1 MDASEVASKRIRVA
15 WLHCADRLSGGE
27 ERVVPGS
34 RYEVTVPPAAF
45 IPIEDGRV
53 RRLRRPVA
61 SSRPAHCRTPMSPR
75 RVLIVED
82 DPRILR
88 GFDQAIRASG
98 DLRVAGV
105 ASDLPEGLDLFD
117 ATKPDVLLVDIGLPS
132 GSGIELI
139 RHAQMTLPSC
149 ESMVVTVFADET
161 AVLSCIPTVA
171 RRLMLRI
178 GALAVS
184 KCGLPA
190 AVGLVSAQE
199 KQVLVLS
206 AKGYGYE
213 EVAELMGLS
222 RHTVE
227 TYVKRV
233 YRKLQVHS
241 KTEAVYEARK
251 LGIVHD

>member
-1 MDASEVASKRIRVA
+1 M
-15 WLHCADRLSGGE
+15 
-27 ERVVPGS
+27 
-34 RYEVTVPPAAF
+34 
-45 IPIEDGRV
+45 
-53 RRLRRPVA
+53 
-61 SSRPAHCRTPMSPR
+61 PR

-82 DPRILR
+82 DPRICR
-88 GFDQAIRASG
+88 GFEQAIRACG

-105 ASDLPEGLDLFD
+105 AADLPEGRALFD
-117 ATKPDVLLVDIGLPS
+117 ATKPDVLLVDLGLPS
-132 GSGIELI
+132 GSGIDLI
-139 RHAQMTLPSC
+139 RHAQVTLPSC
-149 ESMVVTVFADET
+149 EAMVVTVFADEA
-161 AVLSCIPTVA
+161 AVLSCIEAGATGYLLKGSRGIDIVEQIRLLCDGGSPISPIVA

-178 GALAVS
+178 GAQAVS
-184 KCGLPA
+184 RVGLPA
-190 AVGLVSAQE
+190 AAGLVSAQE

-213 EVAELMGLS
+213 EVAGLMGLS

-233 YRKLQVHS
+233 YRKLHVHS